1 MSKKKN
7 YRKEQILK
15 TAAQL
20 FAAKGYHAVT
30 LDEIAHQLN
39 IRKASLYYYIKS
51 KEALLE
57 EISDILLARSVGSL
71 DKIPKSHVTPVNKL
85 RQFIINQINTNT
97 NSIDLTAIFYDQA
110 SSINKRFYSRYNKFK
125 KRGEADLQLILQEGV
140 EKGYFVIDDI
150 KMASFLILSA
160 CNWIY
165 KWYNPYGRLKPDEIA
180 SIYIKILENG
190 LLSQQA
196 RRSGK

>member
-1 MSKKKN
+1 M
-7 YRKEQILK
+7 K
-15 TAAQL
+15 TASQL

-30 LDEIAHQLN
+30 LDEIAQRLN

-71 DKIPKSHVTPVNKL
+71 DKIPRSHLTPVNKL

-110 SSINKRFYSRYNKFK
+110 SSIDKRFHSRYNKYK
-125 KRGEADLQLILQEGV
+125 KRGETDLQLILQEGV
-140 EKGYFVIDDI
+140 DKGYFVIDDI

-196 RRSGK
+196 RKSGK